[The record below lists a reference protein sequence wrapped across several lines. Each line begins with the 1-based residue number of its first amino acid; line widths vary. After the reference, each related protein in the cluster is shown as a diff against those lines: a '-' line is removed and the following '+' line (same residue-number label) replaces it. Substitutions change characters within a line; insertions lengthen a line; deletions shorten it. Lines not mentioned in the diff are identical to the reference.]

1 MLARTCRIQYSC
13 FSVLPVFNNNTP
25 PLHSSLHGPKKMNR
39 KRKWLEYEFRD
50 EEHMRKH
57 VHMLLPIEPN
67 YWELVVLNH
76 CNKCLSCISNLYNK
90 FMKYTRT
97 HIILYLYSVH
107 TYIVHNIRVHAPS
120 NRHHRHWT
128 MMTEVGHQNHQ
139 FVNALAFFGYFSSA
153 YHF

>member
-1 MLARTCRIQYSC
+1 MINFLTDLWRVESQHYRSYGSYPRDKKNSEGFLTQNQSTLCLQGH
-13 FSVLPVFNNNTP
+13 VGFNTVVSQCCQCSTIIRP
-25 PLHSSLHGPKKMNR
+25 HSIHLCMDQ
-39 KRKWLEYEFRD
+39 RKWTGNGNGWSMSSEMK
-50 EEHMRKH
+50 EHMRKH

-107 TYIVHNIRVHAPS
+107 T
-120 NRHHRHWT
+120 
-128 MMTEVGHQNHQ
+128 
-139 FVNALAFFGYFSSA
+139 
-153 YHF
+153 